1 MSDRSYFL
9 YRAGGWGI
17 FRENGAGKPARRLFG
32 KPYGGLEH
40 PDPVKK
46 ADMPS
51 LESQLRQWPVQIQL
65 VPAQAPY
72 FENAKL
78 LIAADCAAYAYGN
91 FHAGFIRDRITLIGC
106 PKLDSVNYGQK
117 FSAILSAHDILE
129 ILVARMEV
137 PCCGGLEFAVKK
149 AMEIS
154 GKRVPCEVVT
164 ISAGGNV
171 VSQKKLENEIVSIL

>member
-1 MSDRSYFL
+1 M
-9 YRAGGWGI
+9 I
-17 FRENGAGKPARRLFG
+17 
-32 KPYGGLEH
+32 
-40 PDPVKK
+40 
-46 ADMPS
+46 
-51 LESQLRQWPVQIQL
+51 
-65 VPAQAPY
+65 PAQAPY

-137 PCCGGLEFAVKK
+137 PCCRGLEFAVKK

-154 GKRVPCEVVT
+154 VKRVPCEVVT

-171 VSQKKLENEIVSIL
+171 VSQKKLENGIVSIL

>member
-1 MSDRSYFL
+1 M
-9 YRAGGWGI
+9 
-17 FRENGAGKPARRLFG
+17 
-32 KPYGGLEH
+32 
-40 PDPVKK
+40 
-46 ADMPS
+46 
-51 LESQLRQWPVQIQL
+51 

-78 LIAADCAAYAYGN
+78 LIAADFAACAYGN

-129 ILVARMEV
+129 ILVVRMEV

-149 AMEIS
+149 AMGIS

-171 VSQKKLENEIVSIL
+171 VSQKKLENGIVSIL